1 MKVSLLIGTTG
12 ARKEQINKLLTSL
25 TEQSYRDIEVMFVLQ
40 GTEQIADI
48 IEPFKSGIDIKV
60 KLTDRFGLSR
70 ARNIAAAI
78 AEGDIVA
85 FPDDDCFYESDTI
98 ERVVKYFQDD
108 SADVVVG
115 AIYAT
120 DSSQA
125 FFRYPRR
132 TRLMRIPDLWL
143 APSISIFLRK
153 AIFEQV
159 KGFDEAFGLGG
170 EYKSGNETDLLFR
183 IAENL
188 PGSTFRI
195 DPQIRVYHEIQK
207 HDNQLFATLAARAF
221 EIATARGALVRK
233 HLKYRPFYWMSRWV
247 SFIISA
253 FGGFLIY
260 GFLRLDNKAMKYY
273 LRSAAG
279 LFIGF
284 SSYKGNTEHLAHMR
298 TSR

>member
-12 ARKEQINKLLTSL
+12 ERKKQINQLLTSL
-25 TEQSYRDIEVMFVLQ
+25 AKQSYRDIEVIFVLQ
-40 GTEQIADI
+40 GTEQITDI
-48 IEPFKSGIDIKV
+48 IEPFKSSLDIKV

-85 FPDDDCFYESDTI
+85 FPDDDCLYESDTV

-108 SADVVVG
+108 TTDVVVG
-115 AIYAT
+115 AIY
-120 DSSQA
+120 DPHSSQG
-125 FFRYPRR
+125 FFRYPQR

-153 AIFEQV
+153 SIFEHV
-159 KGFDEAFGLGG
+159 EGFDEAFGLGG
-170 EYKSGNETDLLFR
+170 KYRSGNETDLLFR
-183 IAENL
+183 IVENS

-207 HDNQLFATLAARAF
+207 HNNHFFANRAARAF
-221 EIATARGALVRK
+221 EIATGRGALVRK
-233 HLKYRPFYWMSRWV
+233 HLRYKPFYWMSKWM
-247 SFIISA
+247 SFIIRV

-260 GFLRLDNKAMKYY
+260 GFLRLDTKAMKYY
-273 LRSAAG
+273 LRSVAG

-284 SSYKGNTEHLAHMR
+284 SSYKGNTEHLTHMR
-298 TSR
+298 SFR